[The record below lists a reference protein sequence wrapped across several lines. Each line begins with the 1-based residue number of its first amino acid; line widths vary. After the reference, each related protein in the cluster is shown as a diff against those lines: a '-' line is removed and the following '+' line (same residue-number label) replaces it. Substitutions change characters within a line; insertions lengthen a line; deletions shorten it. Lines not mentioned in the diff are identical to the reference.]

1 MVNLKGVFLFM
12 KNIIRELFYD
22 YQQAEEYVKEFEN
35 MPGKQYIEAAQE
47 TFVTPT
53 FKNDYDKGSA
63 LDSILKR
70 ALSTMEDFAFE
81 QGFKFAMRLRDACDS
96 TTSKQ

>member
-1 MVNLKGVFLFM
+1 M
-12 KNIIRELFYD
+12 KNIIRDLFYD
-22 YQQAEEYVKEFEN
+22 YQQTQEYTKEFEN

-63 LDSILKR
+63 LESILTR
-70 ALSTMEDFAFE
+70 ALSTMEVFAFE
-81 QGFKFAMRLRDACDS
+81 QGFKFAMRLRDACNGS
-96 TTSKQ
+96 ETKNISKS